1 MKADKHCSMSVQNIP
16 HSPHQVDMWHKL
28 YIANAG
34 IKALNQLAKKDYDQH
49 LPFCSEIF
57 PVTESPDAHTCNDSY
72 IMAIELPI
80 G

>member
-1 MKADKHCSMSVQNIP
+1 MKADKHYSMNVQNIP
-16 HSPHQVDMWHKL
+16 LSPHQVDMWHKL

-34 IKALNQLAKKDYDQH
+34 SLLAKKEYDQN

-57 PVTESPDAHTCNDSY
+57 PVTESPDSHTCNDSY
-72 IMAIELPI
+72 IIAIELPI

>member
-1 MKADKHCSMSVQNIP
+1 MKADKHCSMYVQNIP

-34 IKALNQLAKKDYDQH
+34 SFKPACYERLYDQN